1 MGCNI
6 VKVICDS
13 GISKG
18 GPKGASA
25 PSLLLEQTK
34 AQRAEKIWGGDR
46 APPYLKVWI
55 WHCVKLLRLIQWQ
68 DSIYLNEKANWNFL
82 LLLLSSKYPRI
93 ILRHLVK
100 KIWRDFF
107 KFLLIK

>member
-18 GPKGASA
+18 GPQGASA

-34 AQRAEKIWGGDR
+34 AQRAEKNLGGR
-46 APPYLKVWI
+46 PGPP
-55 WHCVKLLRLIQWQ
+55 
-68 DSIYLNEKANWNFL
+68 
-82 LLLLSSKYPRI
+82 LSQGLDLSLCESTVTHSMTR
-93 ILRHLVK
+93 
-100 KIWRDFF
+100 
-107 KFLLIK
+107 